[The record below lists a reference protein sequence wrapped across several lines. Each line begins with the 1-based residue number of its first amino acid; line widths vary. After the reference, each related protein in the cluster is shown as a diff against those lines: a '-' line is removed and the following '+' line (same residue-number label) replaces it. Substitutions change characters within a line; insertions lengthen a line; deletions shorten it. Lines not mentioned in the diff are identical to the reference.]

1 MTEKT
6 KNILSLNHTEAMDF
20 FLKSEQYHG
29 FELPE
34 YFVFDD
40 LLQNVKNAIGE
51 TPYEECLQEDM
62 SPAQLPDVNLDILL
76 NKDGRYA
83 VRPIILANPFLYYFL
98 VREICNEQSWARYAQ
113 NNPLTCPNLEN
124 ISMIH
129 YDDKLYAFGGK
140 ATTGEGEVAPFER
153 FYCSIDNGLTWDPVS
168 RSVTFPEDGSFRA
181 FYESSHGNYS
191 CTVDS
196 EHFIWIIW
204 ENGALSRGRINRLG
218 FAPKW

>member
-1 MTEKT
+1 MPLSYNKT
-6 KNILSLNHTEAMDF
+6 
-20 FLKSEQYHG
+20 
-29 FELPE
+29 
-34 YFVFDD
+34 
-40 LLQNVKNAIGE
+40 
-51 TPYEECLQEDM
+51 
-62 SPAQLPDVNLDILL
+62 
-76 NKDGRYA
+76 
-83 VRPIILANPFLYYFL
+83 L
-98 VREICNEQSWARYAQ
+98 VRTILMGNNEGTAPSDTTSLLFSRVSNEQSWARYAQ